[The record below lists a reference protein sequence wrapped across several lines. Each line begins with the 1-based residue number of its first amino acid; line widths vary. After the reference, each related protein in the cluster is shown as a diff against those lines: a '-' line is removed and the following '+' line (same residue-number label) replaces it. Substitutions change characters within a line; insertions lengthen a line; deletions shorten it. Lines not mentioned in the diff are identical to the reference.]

1 MSKVNLIL
9 KIGLLLLI
17 IPLLTGF
24 VIAPNEVNL
33 FAESPVVRAVLFYSP
48 SCGHCQMVIT
58 EVLPPLIEKYSDQLL
73 IIGIDV
79 SEATGQSI
87 YQLAIEHYEIPQE
100 RLGVPTLLVG
110 EQYLVGSR
118 EIPEIFPILI
128 EEGLQAGGVS
138 WPGIPEL
145 ISIINEQEI
154 EQNTVEETEEVL
166 SEVNNQST
174 IEPATTI
181 EENSTVF
188 QSIMDRFSRDI
199 TGNTISTVV
208 LVGMI
213 IAVAVSAYR
222 FLGNNEILPKRWH
235 HISIIVLTIIGLGV
249 AFYLAFVEVSQTEAV
264 CGPVGDCNT
273 VQTSRFAQ
281 LFGIIPVGIMGV
293 VGYFGI
299 LLLEIIRFFSPNW
312 KIRAY
317 SILFI
322 WGIAIFGTL
331 FSIYLTFLEP
341 FVIGATCVWCV
352 SSAIIMTAILVISTP
367 SAKYVFEEMDEE
379 ETMLDP
385 ELMEYK

>member
-341 FVIGATCVWCV
+341 FVIGATCMWCV